1 MRSLDGH
8 PLQVKQLKGEEPVEV
23 INLSMCN
30 LSSEGLTE
38 LSAVVIASLIS
49 SNTATKSL
57 KCAPR
62 PLMTDLINAKCQ

>member
-8 PLQVKQLKGEEPVEV
+8 PLQIKQLKGEEPVEV
-23 INLSMCN
+23 IDLSGK
-30 LSSEGLTE
+30 GLTV
-38 LSAVVIASLIS
+38 LSAIVIASLIS

-62 PLMTDLINAKCQ
+62 PLILNVNSQ

>member
-8 PLQVKQLKGEEPVEV
+8 PLQIKQLKGEEPVEV
-23 INLSMCN
+23 IDLSGK
-30 LSSEGLTE
+30 GLTV
-38 LSAVVIASLIS
+38 LSAIVIASLIS

-62 PLMTDLINAKCQ
+62 PLILNVNSR